1 MSWPLV
7 TAIRSVNRTLMTNPL
22 SGGSLELPLLISC
35 LSLNILRTDPEYY
48 DVVTLP
54 IDLLR
59 IQHKL
64 KSEEYEEIEQLT
76 ADIELMVNNAK
87 AFYKVCIYYV

>member
-1 MSWPLV
+1 MFHFP
-7 TAIRSVNRTLMTNPL
+7 RS
-22 SGGSLELPLLISC
+22 II
-35 LSLNILRTDPEYY
+35 LNDFFYVIRTDPEYY

-64 KSEEYEEIEQLT
+64 KSEDYEEIEQLT
-76 ADIELMVNNAK
+76 SDIELMVNNAK
-87 AFYKVCIYYV
+87 AFYKVCQCLLEQCFSTR